1 MLLIENPSTDPAYNH
16 ALEEYLLKNLQED
29 VVMVWQNVPT
39 ILIGRNQDAL
49 CEYDADYV
57 REKGIRVVRRLSG
70 GGAIYCDLRNLQYS
84 LIAPFRSGGGEDE
97 NPFLKFASPVVGAL
111 KRLGIDAE
119 FTGRNDITVEGKKVS
134 GNAQFRYGDRVLHH
148 GTLLFDVDHEA
159 ISRALRPNPVKFVNK
174 QVRSVASRIGTLAP
188 YVRMDVRDFMEYLKE
203 QLMGHYGVRETC
215 AVHQEDLREVLRIKR
230 ERFDSPAW
238 NFGIRYRF
246 THRYDVRHPF
256 GMIGYRL
263 EVGRSLIEHAEIL
276 GDFFGD
282 RDVFELAGRL
292 KGCAI
297 ERESLRRG
305 LEGVRVDDYIRGMEN
320 EVLIQ
325 DVLAVQATD
334 AA

>member
-1 MLLIENPSTDPAYNH
+1 LLLIENPSTDPSYNH
-16 ALEEYLLKNLQED
+16 ALEEYLLKNVQED
-29 VVMVWQNVPT
+29 VFMVWQNVPT
-39 ILIGRNQDAL
+39 ILIGRNQDAR
-49 CEYDADYV
+49 CEYDADYAE
-57 REKGIRVVRRLSG
+57 EKGIRVVRRLSG
-70 GGAIYCDLRNLQYS
+70 GGTIYCDLKNLQYT
-84 LIAPFRSGGGEDE
+84 LIAPFRDEGE

-111 KRLGIDAE
+111 RQLGIDAE

-134 GNAQFRYGDRVLHH
+134 GNAQFRYENRVLHH
-148 GTLLFDVDHEA
+148 GTLLFDVYMEA
-159 ISRALRPNPVKFVNK
+159 ISKALRPNPIKLVNK
-174 QVRSVASRIGTLAP
+174 QIQSVASRIGTLSE
-188 YVRMDVRDFMEYLKE
+188 YVRMDVRAFMEYLKGHF
-203 QLMGHYGVRETC
+203 MKHYGIRETY
-215 AVHQEDLREVLRIKR
+215 VLREDELREVLRIKR
-230 ERFDSPAW
+230 ERFDSPSW
-238 NFGIRYRF
+238 NLGVRYRF
-246 THRYDVRHPF
+246 THSYDVHHPF

-263 EVGRSLIEHAEIL
+263 EVAEGVIRHAEIL

>member
-1 MLLIENPSTDPAYNH
+1 
-16 ALEEYLLKNLQED
+16 
-29 VVMVWQNVPT
+29 MVWQNVPT

-49 CEYDADYV
+49 CEYDADYAE
-57 REKGIRVVRRLSG
+57 EKGIRVVRRLSG
-70 GGAIYCDLRNLQYS
+70 GGTIYCDLKNLQYT
-84 LIAPFRSGGGEDE
+84 LIAPFRDEGE
-97 NPFLKFASPVVGAL
+97 NPFLKFAAPVVDAL
-111 KRLGIDAE
+111 RHLGIDAE

-215 AVHQEDLREVLRIKR
+215 AVRQEDLREVLRIKR

-238 NFGIRYRF
+238 NFGLRYRF

-282 RDVFELAGRL
+282 RDVFELAQRL
-292 KGCAI
+292 EGNAL
-297 ERESLRRG
+297 ERGALVRC
-305 LEGVRVDDYIRGMEN
+305 LEGVRAGDYIHGMEN
-320 EVLIQ
+320 EVLIG
-325 DVLAVQATD
+325 DVMAARTTD